1 MKRLPR
7 SWTLAFSTGILAIVA
22 ATLGSFGVFAA
33 QSDNTSVWDGVF
45 TSDQAAR
52 GEDAYAQE
60 CAPCHLDD
68 LLGDG
73 IAPALTGAGF
83 DFRWSDLSVGDM
95 FASIRATMP
104 QVAPASLSAQAYI
117 DIISYILQAND
128 LPAGENELPTDEAP
142 LSQIIILSEHPAAA
156 QEFAAGEPIGALNE
170 AGVWQPM
177 SDNVTVY
184 GSFHFSESCTFD
196 SNRNLI
202 LAMNTGN
209 RGDTSEN
216 DGFVSLI
223 NPDGSVHTPK
233 WIGATRDGLEL
244 YDPLGSAISNGV
256 LYTVDVGYVRLF
268 DLETGRPLQSI
279 PVPESTILNGIAVAD
294 DGTVYASNTRNPEQI
309 WKVTADGEVSV
320 FAEGAPLAAPNGV
333 AIDQDGNIV
342 VVNVGD
348 NAIITYDQDGAVI
361 RIEHS
366 VEGGNDGIVITADGT
381 KYASSVR
388 YGSVSRIR
396 PGQEAEV
403 IASGIPSA
411 ASMCYDS
418 TQNQLVIPLNSNY
431 ALAFVRVN
439 SQD

>member
-1 MKRLPR
+1 MCAVMMHSASRR
-7 SWTLAFSTGILAIVA
+7 IVLAVLIAVVLAV
-22 ATLGSFGVFAA
+22 
-33 QSDNTSVWDGVF
+33 
-45 TSDQAAR
+45 
-52 GEDAYAQE
+52 
-60 CAPCHLDD
+60 
-68 LLGDG
+68 
-73 IAPALTGAGF
+73 
-83 DFRWSDLSVGDM
+83 
-95 FASIRATMP
+95 
-104 QVAPASLSAQAYI
+104 
-117 DIISYILQAND
+117 
-128 LPAGENELPTDEAP
+128 
-142 LSQIIILSEHPAAA
+142 PAAG

-170 AGVWQPM
+170 TGVWQPM

-196 SNRNLI
+196 RNKNLI

-209 RGDTSEN
+209 RGDATEN

-268 DLETGRPLQSI
+268 DLETGRPLRSI

-309 WKVTADGEVSV
+309 WMVTADGEVSV
-320 FAEGAPLAAPNGV
+320 FAEGTPLAAPNGV

-431 ALAFVRVN
+431 ALAFVRLN